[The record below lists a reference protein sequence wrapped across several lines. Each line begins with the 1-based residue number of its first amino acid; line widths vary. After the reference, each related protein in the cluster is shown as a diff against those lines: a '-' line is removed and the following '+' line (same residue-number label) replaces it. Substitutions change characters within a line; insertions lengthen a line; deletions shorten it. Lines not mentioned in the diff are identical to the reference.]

1 MKMVMTTMIPVAESL
16 SPALT
21 MARVNFHTESE
32 ALEREKYI
40 CKQHLIWMEGNY
52 VDPGHKN
59 YLWGVWFWLYLV
71 STLEQGINDLYGA
84 GVGSGSSREAKAFL
98 TDKPCGC
105 SPPPNLQENLF
116 SFMLIKALVSNSVL
130 FTMFIISILNSQIQP
145 QNVWENIPH
154 WNHPPLNFEVQNLAS
169 NSVQLTMFIIS
180 SMIGSR
186 TMAGGG
192 EVGAGVVVDQSL
204 VMRVIIF

>member
-1 MKMVMTTMIPVAESL
+1 MKMVMTTVIPVAESL

-71 STLEQGINDLYGA
+71 STLEQGINVPVWRRRRLWLLQRSKSVSHWQA
-84 GVGSGSSREAKAFL
+84 LWLLPSSE
-98 TDKPCGC
+98 
-105 SPPPNLQENLF
+105 SEENLF
-116 SFMLIKALVSNSVL
+116 SFMLVKALASNSVL

-154 WNHPPLNFEVQNLAS
+154 SPLKFEVQNLAS

-204 VMRVIIF
+204 VMIVIIF